1 MEEEVMVAIIK
12 VEVKKG
18 MMEAVRAMAGWWW
31 WY

>member
-18 MMEAVRAMAGWWW
+18 MMEAVMAMAGWWW
-31 WY
+31 Y